1 VGFVLSKLIND
12 EEMIK
17 RDEILLWKSLF
28 DIQQKGGRSRIGKAS
43 FL

>member
-17 RDEILLWKSLF
+17 RDEIILRKSLF
-28 DIQQKGGRSRIGKAS
+28 DIQQKGADPE
-43 FL
+43 

>member
-17 RDEILLWKSLF
+17 RDEIVLHKSLF
-28 DIQQKGGRSRIGKAS
+28 DTQQKGAYPE
-43 FL
+43 